1 MRLNRFDLNLLLV
14 LDTLLESRNVTRAAE
29 QLHISQSGTSAALS
43 RLREYFQDPLLV
55 PVARRLELTP
65 LAQELVEPVRD
76 ALLQVKSALSRR
88 PGFDPATAER
98 HFVVCASD
106 YVVTVLLATVVQRL
120 AHLAPGVS
128 LHLRSPPRDIVQ
140 AFDRGAIDL
149 LVMPQQ
155 YAERLDHAQ
164 EPLFQDGHV
173 CLAWNGHPLADRR
186 MTLEEYMALEHVTVR
201 FGDERSVSFEEWF
214 LPRYGQQR
222 RVSCS
227 VDSFSSLP
235 LLLLGTERV
244 ATVHRRLAMH
254 SARVLPLKLLELPF
268 EIPPLQEVLAWPRH
282 LQADPAHTWLR
293 EQIRSC
299 AGELRDPL
307 TGAASQGH
315 V

>member
-14 LDTLLESRNVTRAAE
+14 LDALLESRNVTRASE
-29 QLHISQSGTSAALS
+29 QLHISQSGASAALS

-65 LAQELVEPVRD
+65 LAQELVDPVRE

-106 YVVTVLLATVVQRL
+106 YVITVLVATVVQRL
-120 AHLAPGVS
+120 ALQAPRVS
-128 LHLRSPPRDIVQ
+128 LDLRSPPRDLVQ

-155 YAERLDHAQ
+155 YAERLDHPQ
-164 EPLFQDGHV
+164 EPLFEDSHV
-173 CLAWNGHPLADRR
+173 CLAWNGHPGLDGRL
-186 MTLEEYMALEHVTVR
+186 TLDQYMALDHVTVR

-227 VDSFSSLP
+227 VDSFSALP

-244 ATVHRRLAMH
+244 ATVHRRLAAF
-254 SARVLPLKLLELPF
+254 SAQALPLQLLDLPF
-268 EIPPLQEVLAWPRH
+268 EMPPLREVLAWPRH
-282 LQADPAHTWLR
+282 LQTDPAHAWLR
-293 EQIRSC
+293 EQFRRC
-299 AGELRDPL
+299 AAELGGTP
-307 TGAASQGH
+307 AAERA
-315 V
+315 